1 MGILK
6 KIADFIAKASMPTY
20 KFENNKLFFK
30 LSNDQ
35 YYEYELN
42 DYDIKTRHDSYIN
55 EAYTL
60 STNDIFMEYIKCD
73 QNVQWKGQALSIYEG
88 FIKEKLNINELDTL
102 EKKEIDNYIF
112 KLYNVDNSFVLH
124 MIYIYSPVLNIMIL
138 DTKGDLYKNLLLK
151 LDSKYEY
158 KYSTYNRGDVNFNIS
173 IVKENSIRSYFGL

>member
-102 EKKEIDNYIF
+102 EKK
-112 KLYNVDNSFVLH
+112 
-124 MIYIYSPVLNIMIL
+124 
-138 DTKGDLYKNLLLK
+138 
-151 LDSKYEY
+151 
-158 KYSTYNRGDVNFNIS
+158 R
-173 IVKENSIRSYFGL
+173 